1 MPCVGVLAG
10 PLLKGLPGRRRLEG
24 IHGPKVH
31 RLLMGSYRILLTGE
45 SDVVTVLR
53 VITDQEP
60 AQVIRLAR

>member
-1 MPCVGVLAG
+1 
-10 PLLKGLPGRRRLEG
+10 
-24 IHGPKVH
+24 
-31 RLLMGSYRILLTGE
+31 MGSYRILLTGE